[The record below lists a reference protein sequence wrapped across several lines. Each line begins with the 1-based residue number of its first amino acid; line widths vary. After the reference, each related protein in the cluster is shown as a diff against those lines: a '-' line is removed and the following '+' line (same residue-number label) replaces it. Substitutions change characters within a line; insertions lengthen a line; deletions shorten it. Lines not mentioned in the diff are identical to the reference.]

1 MKFKQSQGKKNPV
14 EKDRVLWCKTF
25 DEKNGFE
32 IARIFPSL
40 IVVGFV
46 CMNELR
52 INEDKIKRGKILTD
66 SRWHG
71 FFLGDAYKEM
81 IDRCME
87 EYKKIG
93 PDFTLALAKKLATDV
108 SIKYLLPMKNLG
120 DK

>member
-1 MKFKQSQGKKNPV
+1 MKFKQTQGKKEPV
-14 EKDRVLWCKTF
+14 KEDRVLWYKTL
-25 DEKNGFE
+25 DEKNSFE

-52 INEDKIKRGKILTD
+52 INTEKIKRGKILTD
-66 SRWHG
+66 GKWHG

-81 IDRCME
+81 IDLCMK
-87 EYKKIG
+87 EYKKLD
-93 PDFTLALAKKLATDV
+93 PDYTLAFAKKLATEV
-108 SIKYLLPMKNLG
+108 SIKYLLPMKNIG